1 MWLLISPTP
10 RPDGSK
16 GPASTDRHAEYFA
29 ELRRREFPR
38 IDDGNHAYL
47 DYTGSGL
54 HAESLVRDYA
64 EYLTRTVLGNPHSE
78 NPSSRAATGKVEEAR
93 EDVLAFFEADP
104 DQYDVCFTANASAA
118 LRLVGESYPFEPGSR
133 FVLSTDNHNSVH
145 GIREFAQ
152 SHGATVEYLPLDDEL
167 RLALP
172 DLSSLPDVT
181 GSPPSLFAYNSQSN
195 FSGVKSSLDLI
206 PQAKAKGY
214 DVVLDAAASVPTN
227 SLSLRSVHPDFVCV
241 SFYKMFGFP
250 TGVGALIVRKDALRK
265 LRRPWFAGGTVE
277 FASVQNRVHRLVS
290 TVEAFE
296 DGTPNFL
303 SIAAIPA
310 GLALLREIGM
320 DRLHDHVYGLMAT
333 LLEGMLELQ
342 HENGAPRLKLYGPRT
357 MENRGATVAFNVLD
371 PEGEVVYHDHVVKQA
386 GDAQISLRGG
396 CFCNPG
402 AAEAA
407 FEFQADRTL
416 QCFQTLPQGEF
427 SPARLSHCMGDLPVG
442 AVRASLGMASNAAD
456 VARLLSFL
464 SSDIGVAAPANT
476 EFTASGP

>member
-1 MWLLISPTP
+1 M
-10 RPDGSK
+10 RGPDGS
-16 GPASTDRHAEYFA
+16 AAQDDYFA
-29 ELRRREFPR
+29 DLRAREFSR
-38 IDDGNHAYL
+38 IDEGNHAYL

-54 HAESLVRDYA
+54 YTESLVRDYA
-64 EYLTRTVLGNPHSE
+64 EYLTKTVLGNPHSE
-78 NPSSRAATGKVEEAR
+78 NPSSLAATTKVVEAR
-93 EDVLAFFEADP
+93 DDVLAFFDADP
-104 DQYDVCFTANASAA
+104 EEYGVCFTANASAA
-118 LRLVGESYPFEPGSR
+118 LRLVGESYPFEQGSR
-133 FVLSTDNHNSVH
+133 FVLSADNHNSVH

-172 DLSSLPDVT
+172 DLSSLQDVT
-181 GSPPSLFAYNSQSN
+181 GGPPSLFAYNSQSN
-195 FSGVKSSLDLI
+195 FSGVKSSLDFI

-214 DVVLDAAASVPTN
+214 DVVLDAAAFVPTN
-227 SLSLRSVHPDFVCV
+227 RLSLQDVHPDFVCV

-250 TGVGALIVRKDALRK
+250 TGVGALICRKDAMQK

-290 TVEAFE
+290 TEEAFE

-310 GLALLREIGM
+310 GLALLRDIGM
-320 DRLHDHVYGLMAT
+320 DRLHDHVYGLMTT
-333 LLEGMLELQ
+333 LLSGMRELR
-342 HENGAPRLKLYGPRT
+342 HENGAPRLKLYGPET
-357 MENRGATVAFNVLD
+357 MEDRGATVAFNVLD
-371 PEGEVVYHDHVVKQA
+371 PEGEVVYHDLVVKHA
-386 GDAQISLRGG
+386 GEAGISLRGG

-407 FEFQADRTL
+407 FEFQADRTM
-416 QCFQTLPQGEF
+416 QCLQTLPQGEF

-456 VARLLSFL
+456 VERLLSFL
-464 SSDIGVAAPANT
+464 NSDIVAGVPVNAQ
-476 EFTASGP
+476 FTASGP